1 MSNKSK
7 LLKHWPTVFFGLIVG
22 AILLVA
28 VFSYQ
33 LSETE
38 TAVVTTLG
46 RVEEYTPE
54 PGLHFRWPYP
64 FQEVIKFDARRRCFE
79 GNEGKIEETRT
90 ADGSNIMVGI
100 FVIYSIENAAKF
112 YAELETVAKA
122 EDLLNSQ
129 MRSVK
134 NAAFGSFKFN
144 QIINTD
150 VSQLKLNEIESII
163 QKELAASTARF
174 GIKIHNAGIN
184 ALGEPASIT
193 EEVLKR
199 MVEERKLEAQTYL
212 SSGNTEAQKIRIAA
226 EARSRTIVAE
236 AEAEAKEI
244 RAKGDAEAAKYYAA
258 FKENPE
264 LAIFLRKLDALRKIM
279 KTKTTLVLDTDAAPF
294 DLLKSNSDN
303 VQKK

>member
-1 MSNKSK
+1 MANKSK
-7 LLKHWPTVFFGLIVG
+7 LLEHWPTVFFGLIVG
-22 AILLVA
+22 VILLVA

-33 LSETE
+33 LNETE

-46 RVEEYTPE
+46 RVEEYTPT

-64 FQEVIKFDARRRCFE
+64 FQDVIKFDKRRRCFE

-100 FVIYSIENAAKF
+100 FVIYSIEDAARF
-112 YAELETVAKA
+112 YSELETVAKA

-134 NAAFGSFKFN
+134 NAAFGRFKFN
-144 QIINTD
+144 QIVNID
-150 VSQLKLNEIESII
+150 ASKLKLNEIESIL
-163 QKELAASTARF
+163 QKELAENTARF

-199 MVEERKLEAQTYL
+199 MVEERKLEAQIYL
-212 SSGNTEAQKIRIAA
+212 SEGNTEAQKIRIAA
-226 EARSRTIVAE
+226 DAQSRNIITA

-244 RAKGDAEAAKYYAA
+244 RAKGDAEAAKFYAV
-258 FKENPE
+258 FKKNPE
-264 LAIFLRKLDALRKIM
+264 LAVFLRKLDSLRKIM
-279 KTKTTLVLDTDAAPF
+279 QTKTTLVLDTDAAPF

-303 VQKK
+303 LNKK

>member
-1 MSNKSK
+1 MANKSK
-7 LLKHWPTVFFGLIVG
+7 LLEHWPTVFFGLIVG

-33 LSETE
+33 LNETE

-46 RVEEYTPE
+46 RVEKYTPQ

-64 FQEVIKFDARRRCFE
+64 FQEVIKFDSRRRCFE

-100 FVIYSIENAAKF
+100 FVIYSIEDAAKF

-134 NAAFGSFKFN
+134 NAAFGRFKFD
-144 QIINTD
+144 QLINTD
-150 VSQLKLNEIESII
+150 ASKLKLNEIESIL
-163 QKELAASTARF
+163 QKELAANTARF

-184 ALGEPASIT
+184 ALGEPAGIT

-226 EARSRTIVAE
+226 DAKSRTIITN

-244 RAKGDAEAAKYYAA
+244 RAKGDAEAAQYYAV
-258 FKENPE
+258 FKQNPE
-264 LAIFLRKLDALRKIM
+264 LAVFLRKLDSLRKIM

-303 VQKK
+303 IKKQ